1 MQRTSIVFERISG
14 KPVSKQYVEIVE
26 RKGLGHPDYI
36 IDSVCEAAS
45 VALSRY
51 YLENFGRVYHHNLDK
66 GLLVGGRSTP
76 VFGGGTV
83 DEPIYILIAGRATTT
98 VRTPTNE
105 YVVPVEKLL
114 KDALRTFI
122 KKNFRFLDPDKHI
135 VSDCRIRPGS
145 ADLVKI
151 VEYEKSE
158 VPLSN
163 DTSFGVG
170 YAPFTVL
177 EKIVYSA
184 EREINSPAF
193 KQSLRESGED
203 CKVMGLRKGDKI
215 HLTIA
220 DGIVSHLT
228 PDLDH
233 YISVKEEIRD
243 RILDKAV
250 RMSDGMSVTVDVNTG
265 DLIVPNRREE
275 SSVYLTVTGT
285 SAEHGDDGNTGR
297 GNRASG
303 LITPCRQMSLEATAG
318 KNPISHVGKIYN
330 VAAYKIADKI
340 YDEVR
345 VFDEVYV
352 KLLAQIGRRI
362 DRPLMASIQYISGEK
377 ITSGVKYEVEEIV
390 RYELKNI
397 TALTDSILRGEAR
410 LF

>member
-1 MQRTSIVFERISG
+1 MQKTTIVFERIRG
-14 KPVSKQYVEIVE
+14 KPTSKQYVEIVE

-45 VALSRY
+45 VALSKY
-51 YLENFGRVYHHNLDK
+51 YLENFGRIYHHNVDK
-66 GLLVGGRSTP
+66 GLLVGGRATP
-76 VFGGGTV
+76 FFGGGRV
-83 DEPIYILIAGRATTT
+83 DEPIQIVIAGRATT
-98 VRTPTNE
+98 VVKTPTNM
-105 YVVPVEKLL
+105 YVIPVDELL
-114 KDALRTFI
+114 KEAARSFI
-122 KKNFRFLDPDKHI
+122 KKNFRFLDFDKHI
-135 VSDCRIRPGS
+135 IYESRIKPGS

-151 VEYEKSE
+151 VEYDKSG

-170 YAPFTVL
+170 YAPFTTL
-177 EKIVYSA
+177 EKIVYNA
-184 EREINSPAF
+184 EKEINSPSF
-193 KQSLRESGED
+193 KQALRESGED
-203 CKVMGLRKGDKI
+203 CKVMGLRRKDTI
-215 HLTIA
+215 HLTVA

-243 RILDKAV
+243 RILDMAV
-250 RMSDGMSVTVDVNTG
+250 KMSDGMNVEVDVNTG
-265 DLIVPNRREE
+265 DMINLEKKNE

-318 KNPISHVGKIYN
+318 KNPVSHVGKIYN

-340 YDEVR
+340 YKECN

-362 DRPLMASIQYISGEK
+362 DKPLMASIQYISSEK

-397 TALTDSILRGEAR
+397 TSLTDLILRGEVR